1 MNLYE
6 DIGRVLEQGGV
17 DTFGV
22 ADIASFDSAEPG
34 YRPQDILP
42 TARSVLVYGI
52 RLFKYPR
59 IEKLSRDDIPEGIT
73 EYTANFFIAAAM
85 MDHLGYRLAMFF
97 QDHGYPSLPV
107 HAGPPYDGVGLRGL
121 ISHKYAAEKAGIGHR
136 GLCDLVLTEKH
147 GPRIRLASIITEA
160 KLPVNQAKLGNLCDA
175 YQSRCDFACVSA
187 CPAQAISQTD
197 GIDKWRCDRYNEIV
211 LSRGPSK
218 VRCGR
223 CVQACPVGTKE

>member
-1 MNLYE
+1 MDLYE

-59 IEKLSRDDIPEGIT
+59 IEKLSHDDIPEGIT

-97 QDHGYPSLPV
+97 QDHG
-107 HAGPPYDGVGLRGL
+107 
-121 ISHKYAAEKAGIGHR
+121 
-136 GLCDLVLTEKH
+136 
-147 GPRIRLASIITEA
+147 
-160 KLPVNQAKLGNLCDA
+160 
-175 YQSRCDFACVSA
+175 
-187 CPAQAISQTD
+187 
-197 GIDKWRCDRYNEIV
+197 
-211 LSRGPSK
+211 
-218 VRCGR
+218 
-223 CVQACPVGTKE
+223 